1 MTFTQAFRPALNKE
15 GFSRLT
21 FLGYAIKEGVKKDK
35 DTKEEKAWKLFELKF
50 EVMGAVRGTSKE
62 IGLSTNFQYD
72 ADNLLGKTLAG
83 MGYEPPALQIVEDEE
98 GFGVVA
104 VETDEEGF
112 GVEDEVDLGIEKF
125 LTEAVGNVYLAKVY
139 KPTEGNKKGF
149 WQIDVESLKLFKTKN
164 Q

>member
-15 GFSRLT
+15 GLSRLT
-21 FLGYAIKEGVKKDK
+21 FLGHGIKEGVKKDK
-35 DTKEEKAWKLFELKF
+35 DTKEEKPWKLFELKF

-72 ADNLLGKTLAG
+72 ADNLLGKALAG
-83 MGYEPPALQIVEDEE
+83 MGYEPPALTTEEDEE
-98 GFGVVA
+98 GFEVVA
-104 VETDEEGF
+104 VETDDDGF
-112 GVEDEVDLGIEKF
+112 SVEDEVDLGIEDF
-125 LTEAVGNVYLAKVY
+125 LIEAVGNVYIAKLY
-139 KPTEGNKKGF
+139 KPTDGTKKGF